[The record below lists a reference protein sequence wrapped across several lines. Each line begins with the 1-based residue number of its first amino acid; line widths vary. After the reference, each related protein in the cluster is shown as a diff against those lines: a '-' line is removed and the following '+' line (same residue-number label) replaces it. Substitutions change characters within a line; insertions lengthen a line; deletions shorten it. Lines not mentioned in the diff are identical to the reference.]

1 MIRGT
6 TRTDPSLAS
15 GLSFRGRLSEV
26 PRPLPGTELPP
37 SRLGLREIGP
47 GHNTPVA
54 ALRCAPFG
62 CERNFFPRSFGVERL
77 EILLHRRTATSS
89 DALPLP
95 GILGVSLLRKPSE
108 VDSLSLLVHALL
120 RSSTTSDDT

>member
-1 MIRGT
+1 VIRGT

-62 CERNFFPRSFGVERL
+62 CERNLSPLRPPRVPGDLAQPHLYISHLARDPTQV
-77 EILLHRRTATSS
+77 IYLLQ
-89 DALPLP
+89 LP
-95 GILGVSLLRKPSE
+95 KPY
-108 VDSLSLLVHALL
+108 
-120 RSSTTSDDT
+120 